1 MSSKVYKQ
9 NSKLTL
15 AVRENY
21 SLTRAKIIF
30 PTTKCILVPDI
41 VSSLMGTLSNQ
52 PVHKLPQKA
61 LLVLRDDEESCLTAP
76 VKSGLTAVLSKRI
89 STISTT
95 DTMAQNVDVIND
107 VNRMSLL
114 NEKWAEFSEAD
125 LVVTD
130 RLHGMLF
137 AILTERPCLVFANN
151 NHKIES
157 TISTWL
163 QDTERIKLVN
173 TRSMQAI
180 EKVID
185 DLKWQSKDD
194 LRELEQKYVPLKKV
208 IQG

>member
-1 MSSKVYKQ
+1 M
-9 NSKLTL
+9 
-15 AVRENY
+15 
-21 SLTRAKIIF
+21 
-30 PTTKCILVPDI
+30 
-41 VSSLMGTLSNQ
+41 
-52 PVHKLPQKA
+52 
-61 LLVLRDDEESCLTAP
+61 
-76 VKSGLTAVLSKRI
+76 
-89 STISTT
+89 
-95 DTMAQNVDVIND
+95 
-107 VNRMSLL
+107 
-114 NEKWAEFSEAD
+114 
-125 LVVTD
+125 VTD

-173 TRSMQAI
+173 TGPMQAI

-185 DLKWQSKDD
+185 DLKRQSQDD